1 MKCIIIEDEAPA
13 AKRLKRLLADS
24 SVDFE
29 ILATLDSIESSVAW
43 LDKNISPDL
52 IFMDIHLAD
61 GYSFE
66 VFNQVEIAS
75 PVIFT
80 TAYDEYALKAFEV
93 NSIDYLLKPVDEKKL
108 ERSIEKLKRL
118 KGEPGNQVNI
128 EELIKSF
135 NVKKAYKSR
144 FLIKLPERL
153 ITVEES
159 QTAYFMAS
167 GKLVLLTTRD
177 NRHFPVDQ
185 SLDELESALDPT
197 RFFRINRQF
206 IAGFDSIK
214 GIYPFFNGKL
224 KVELEPRQKDN
235 VFVSRVKAGAF
246 KRWLDGE
253 R

>member
-24 SVDFE
+24 PVDFE

-118 KGEPGNQVNI
+118 KGEPGSQARI
-128 EELIKSF
+128 EELIKNF
-135 NVKKAYKSR
+135 QAKKVYKSR

-153 ITVEES
+153 ITVEDS

-185 SLDELESALDPT
+185 SLDELDPA
-197 RFFRINRQF
+197 RFFRINRHF

-235 VFVSRVKAGAF
+235 VFVSREKAGAF